1 MRASEERRYN
11 DSAQDLINLNAE
23 MYCDLGPG
31 RGEIAIRL
39 KNANKN
45 VIGLEAP
52 WEFDQRTAWS
62 KEKGIKIYQ
71 GEFFNTDFKQAIPE
85 NVHCF
90 SLTHCIAHF
99 RFAPQELFEQ
109 VYNKLEPGGYFY
121 LSTVNGGA
129 LDRVIK
135 LFKGGAIT
143 EEVKKNAKMDD
154 LYYKFYNPTGKHMIW
169 DSWMHV
175 KEYRAHELKKMFEDE
190 KFKVV
195 ELKHRNNFSEWKNN
209 LACKIWPHLSEQII
223 IIEQKV

>member
-1 MRASEERRYN
+1 MRESEEKRYN
-11 DSAQDLINLNAE
+11 DSAQDLINLNAAS
-23 MYCDLGPG
+23 YCDLGPG
-31 RGEIAIRL
+31 KGEIVIRL

-52 WEFDQRTAWS
+52 WEFKQRTAWS
-62 KEKGIKIYQ
+62 KEHGIKIYE

-85 NVHCF
+85 KVHCF
-90 SLTHCIAHF
+90 SLIHSIAHF

-143 EEVKKNAKMDD
+143 EEVKKNTKMDD

-209 LACKIWPHLSEQII
+209 LACKIWPHLSEEII
-223 IIEQKV
+223 IIGQKV